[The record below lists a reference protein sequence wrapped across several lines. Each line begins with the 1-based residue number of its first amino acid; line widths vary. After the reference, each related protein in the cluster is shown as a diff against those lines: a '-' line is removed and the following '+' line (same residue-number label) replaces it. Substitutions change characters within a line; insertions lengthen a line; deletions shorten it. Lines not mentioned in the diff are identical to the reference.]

1 MIFNPNHLKNQNTTY
16 PKHLCF
22 ALLIALRM
30 LLTTIVLVFHA
41 IIPIIQIPKS
51 LTILG
56 TSNYLYD
63 KHFKLL
69 DQKKSGAEK

>member
-1 MIFNPNHLKNQNTTY
+1 
-16 PKHLCF
+16 
-22 ALLIALRM
+22 M

-69 DQKKSGAEK
+69 DQKKSGPEK